1 LRLLH
6 NYHYIGAVVL
16 FCIGFYTVIMR
27 RNIIKKLIGLNI
39 METAVFFFYISLG
52 YLEGGVA
59 PIRVGGADPS
69 NMVNP
74 IPQALILTGIV
85 VAVSVTALA
94 LSMVILLYRQYG
106 TLDVDN
112 LMRDETRE
120 EGEAEPRREAEG
132 EEVTR

>member
-1 LRLLH
+1 ML
-6 NYHYIGAVVL
+6 L
-16 FCIGFYTVIMR
+16 FCIGLYTIIVR

-52 YLEGGVA
+52 YLDGGIA

-69 NMVNP
+69 RMVNP

-94 LSMVILLYRQYG
+94 LALVILLYRQYG
-106 TLDVDN
+106 TLDVDR
-112 LMRDETRE
+112 LFRDEE
-120 EGEAEPRREAEG
+120 KEPESGTERGGTA
-132 EEVTR
+132 

>member
-6 NYHYIGAVVL
+6 NYHYAAAMLL
-16 FCIGFYTVIMR
+16 FCLGLHTVIVR

-39 METAVFFFYISLG
+39 METSVFFFYISLG
-52 YLEGGVA
+52 YLEGGIA
-59 PIRVGGADPS
+59 PIRTGGADPAR
-69 NMVNP
+69 MVNP

-106 TLDVDN
+106 TLDVDR
-112 LMRDETRE
+112 LMRE
-120 EGEAEPRREAEG
+120 EEPEAGESGKEG
-132 EEVTR
+132 

>member
-1 LRLLH
+1 MRLLH
-6 NYHYIGAVVL
+6 NYQYVAAMLL
-16 FCIGFYTVIMR
+16 FCIGLYTVIVR

-52 YLEGGVA
+52 YLNGGIA

-69 NMVNP
+69 RMVNP

-94 LSMVILLYRQYG
+94 LALVILLYRQYG
-106 TLDVDN
+106 TLDVDR
-112 LMRDETRE
+112 LFRDEE
-120 EGEAEPRREAEG
+120 VEPEAGAERG
-132 EEVTR
+132 DTA

>member
-6 NYHYIGAVVL
+6 NYHYIAAMLL
-16 FCIGFYTVIMR
+16 FCIGLHTVIVR

-52 YLEGGVA
+52 YLDGGIA
-59 PIRVGGADPS
+59 PIRVGAADPS
-69 NMVNP
+69 RMVNP

-94 LSMVILLYRQYG
+94 LALVILLYRQYG
-106 TLDVDN
+106 TLDVDR
-112 LMRDETRE
+112 LFRDEGEVE
-120 EGEAEPRREAEG
+120 ETDAEKEG
-132 EEVTR
+132 AA

>member
-1 LRLLH
+1 MRLLH
-6 NYHYIGAVVL
+6 NYQYVAAMLL
-16 FCIGFYTVIMR
+16 FCIGLYTVIVR

-52 YLEGGVA
+52 YLDGGIA

-69 NMVNP
+69 RMVNP

-94 LSMVILLYRQYG
+94 LALVILLYRQYG
-106 TLDVDN
+106 TLDVDR
-112 LMRDETRE
+112 LFRDEE
-120 EGEAEPRREAEG
+120 VEPEAGTERGGTA
-132 EEVTR
+132 

>member
-1 LRLLH
+1 MQLLR
-6 NYHYIGAVVL
+6 NYHYVAAMLL
-16 FCIGFYTVIMR
+16 FCIGLYTVIMR

-52 YLEGGVA
+52 YLDGGIA

-69 NMVNP
+69 RMVNP

-94 LSMVILLYRQYG
+94 LALVILLYRQYG
-106 TLDVDN
+106 TLDVDR
-112 LMRDETRE
+112 LFRD
-120 EGEAEPRREAEG
+120 EGEAEAGEGKGEAA
-132 EEVTR
+132 

>member
-6 NYHYIGAVVL
+6 NYHYAAAMIL
-16 FCIGFYTVIMR
+16 FCLGLHTVIVR

-39 METAVFFFYISLG
+39 METSVFFFYISLG
-52 YLEGGVA
+52 YLKEGIA
-59 PIRVGGADPS
+59 PIRVGGAEPAR
-69 NMVNP
+69 MVNP

-106 TLDVDN
+106 TLDVDR
-112 LMRDETRE
+112 LMRE
-120 EGEAEPRREAEG
+120 EEKGEAVGGG
-132 EEVTR
+132 EV

>member
-1 LRLLH
+1 MRLLH
-6 NYHYIGAVVL
+6 NYQYVAAMLL
-16 FCIGFYTVIMR
+16 FCIGLYTIIVR

-52 YLEGGVA
+52 YLDGGIA

-69 NMVNP
+69 RMVNP

-94 LSMVILLYRQYG
+94 LALVILLYRQYG
-106 TLDVDN
+106 TLDVDR
-112 LMRDETRE
+112 LFRDEE
-120 EGEAEPRREAEG
+120 KEPESGTERGGTA
-132 EEVTR
+132 

>member
-1 LRLLH
+1 MRLLH
-6 NYHYIGAVVL
+6 NYHYIGAVIL
-16 FCIGFYTVIMR
+16 FCIGLYTVIVR

-52 YLEGGVA
+52 YVDNGIA

-69 NMVNP
+69 KMVNP

-94 LSMVILLYRQYG
+94 LSLVILLYRQFG
-106 TLDVDN
+106 TLDVDH
-112 LMRDETRE
+112 LMRDEAE
-120 EGEAEPRREAEG
+120 EAKEAGE
-132 EEVTR
+132 

>member
-6 NYHYIGAVVL
+6 NYHYAAAMLL
-16 FCIGFYTVIMR
+16 FCLGLHTVIVR

-39 METAVFFFYISLG
+39 METSVFFFYISLG
-52 YLEGGVA
+52 YLEGGIA
-59 PIRVGGADPS
+59 PIRTGGADPAR
-69 NMVNP
+69 MVNP

-106 TLDVDN
+106 TLDVDR
-112 LMRDETRE
+112 LMREEEPEAGESGE
-120 EGEAEPRREAEG
+120 EG
-132 EEVTR
+132 